1 MCVPVAAGR
10 LRKTPRELSMDFAF
24 SDEQQAI
31 RDTARR
37 FASEHLAP
45 SYRKRE
51 AEGMIGTAV
60 TLGMGE
66 LGLIGTDLPEEYGGL
81 GLDCVTTGIIIE
93 EIAAADLN
101 VSYVQL
107 MGSLNGKILAEYA
120 KPELATKVIGDL
132 CAGKILT
139 GLGLTEPRGGSDAAG
154 LALRARKDGDD
165 YILDGEK
172 TSISLSTQAD
182 GVLLFARTGTDEERS
197 RGISAFYAPLNE
209 PGVTRTSFD
218 DMGSGAVGRGSL
230 FFDDVRIPGDYL
242 LGAEGAGFRQ
252 VMSGFDFS
260 RGLIGLMVLG
270 PARQS
275 MEEAWQYTTER
286 EAFGSPIAS
295 YQGVTQPLAECE
307 TYLEAATTLCYKT
320 LWLRDNGLPHTKE
333 AAMVKWWAPKVA
345 FDIIHQCLLT
355 HGHYGYTKELP
366 LEQRMRDVLG
376 LQIGDGTAQIQK
388 MIIAREIVGRV
399 ALPY

>member
-1 MCVPVAAGR
+1 M
-10 LRKTPRELSMDFAF
+10 
-24 SDEQQAI
+24 
-31 RDTARR
+31 
-37 FASEHLAP
+37 
-45 SYRKRE
+45 
-51 AEGMIGTAV
+51 
-60 TLGMGE
+60 
-66 LGLIGTDLPEEYGGL
+66 
-81 GLDCVTTGIIIE
+81 
-93 EIAAADLN
+93 
-101 VSYVQL
+101 
-107 MGSLNGKILAEYA
+107 
-120 KPELATKVIGDL
+120 
-132 CAGKILT
+132 
-139 GLGLTEPRGGSDAAG
+139 TEPRGGSDAAG

-286 EAFGSPIAS
+286 EAFGNPIAS
-295 YQGVTQPLAECE
+295 YQGVTQPLAECA
-307 TYLEAATTLCYKT
+307 TYLRRVVAKIPTQNGRCAGLHRHQSRKDSKQRRLPTSIGTDKGKDFAFPYFKLEPVHRAA
-320 LWLRDNGLPHTKE
+320 
-333 AAMVKWWAPKVA
+333 ASIMV
-345 FDIIHQCLLT
+345 
-355 HGHYGYTKELP
+355 G
-366 LEQRMRDVLG
+366 
-376 LQIGDGTAQIQK
+376 
-388 MIIAREIVGRV
+388 
-399 ALPY
+399 

>member
-1 MCVPVAAGR
+1 
-10 LRKTPRELSMDFAF
+10 MDFAF

-37 FASEHLAP
+37 FAAERLTP
-45 SYRKRE
+45 FYRQRE
-51 AEGMIGTAV
+51 AEGTIDPDV
-60 TLGMGE
+60 IKDMGE

-81 GLDCVTTGIIIE
+81 GLDCVTSGVIIE

-101 VSYVQL
+101 ASYVQL
-107 MGSLNGKILAEYA
+107 IGSLNGRILADHA
-120 KPELATKVIGDL
+120 KPDLAAKAIGHL
-132 CAGKILT
+132 CAGRSLSA
-139 GLGLTEPRGGSDAAG
+139 LGLTEPRGGSDAAG
-154 LALRARKDGDD
+154 LILKARKDGDD
-165 YILDGEK
+165 YILNGEK

-182 GVLLFARTGTDEERS
+182 TVLLFARTGTEDERS
-197 RGISAFYAPLNE
+197 RGVSTFFVPLDGPGIS
-209 PGVTRTSFD
+209 RTAFD
-218 DMGSGAVGRGSL
+218 DMGHGAVGRGSL
-230 FFDDVRIPGDYL
+230 FFDDVRIPGDCL
-242 LGAEGAGFRQ
+242 LGEEGAGFRQ
-252 VMSGFDFS
+252 VMAGFDFS
-260 RGLIGLMVLG
+260 RALIGLMVLG
-270 PARQS
+270 PARES
-275 MEEAWQYTTER
+275 LKEAWQYSTER
-286 EAFGSPIAS
+286 EAFGNPIAA

-345 FDIIHQCLLT
+345 FDIIHQSLLT

-388 MIIAREIVGRV
+388 MVIAREIVGRV

>member
-1 MCVPVAAGR
+1 
-10 LRKTPRELSMDFAF
+10 MDFGF

-37 FASEHLAP
+37 FATDRLAP
-45 SYRKRE
+45 NYRQRE
-51 AEGMIGTAV
+51 QSGKIGKDIV
-60 TLGMGE
+60 KEMGE
-66 LGLIGTDLPEEYGGL
+66 LGLIGTDLPTEFGGL
-81 GLDCVTTGIIIE
+81 GLDCVTTGIVIE

-107 MGSLNGKILAEYA
+107 IGSLNGRILTDHATPEFAA
-120 KPELATKVIGDL
+120 KAIGEM
-132 CAGKILT
+132 CAGNSISA
-139 GLGLTEPRGGSDAAG
+139 LGLTEPRGGSDAAG
-154 LALRARKDGDD
+154 LILRARKDGDD
-165 YILDGEK
+165 YILNGEK

-182 GVLLFARTGTDEERS
+182 TVLLFARTGGEEERS
-197 RGISAFYAPLNE
+197 RGVSTFYVPLDA
-209 PGVTRTSFD
+209 PGVTRTEFD
-218 DMGSGAVGRGSL
+218 DMGHGAVGRGSL
-230 FFDDVRIPGDYL
+230 FFDDVRIPGDCL
-242 LGAEGAGFRQ
+242 LGEEGAGFRQ
-252 VMSGFDFS
+252 VMHGFDFS
-260 RGLIGLMVLG
+260 RALIGLMVLG

-275 MEEAWQYTTER
+275 LAEAWQYSTER
-286 EAFGSPIAS
+286 EAFGNPIAA

-320 LWLRDNGLPHTKE
+320 LWLRDQGLPHTKE
-333 AAMVKWWAPKVA
+333 AAMVKWWAPKAA

-388 MIIAREIVGRV
+388 MVIAREIVGRV

>member
-1 MCVPVAAGR
+1 
-10 LRKTPRELSMDFAF
+10 MDFAF

-37 FASEHLAP
+37 FAEDRLAP
-45 SYRKRE
+45 HYRQRE
-51 AEGMIGTAV
+51 TDGVIGGDV
-60 TLGMGE
+60 VWDMGE
-66 LGLIGTDLPEEYGGL
+66 LGLIGADLPVEYGGL
-81 GLDCVTTGIIIE
+81 GLDCVTSGVIIE

-101 VSYVQL
+101 VSYAQL
-107 MGSLNGKILAEYA
+107 IGSLNGRILAEHAAPDVAA
-120 KPELATKVIGDL
+120 KAIGDL
-132 CAGKILT
+132 CSGAKLSA
-139 GLGLTEPRGGSDAAG
+139 LGLTEPRGGSDAAG
-154 LALRARKDGDD
+154 LILKARKDGDG
-165 YILDGEK
+165 YILNGEK

-182 GVLLFARTGTDEERS
+182 TVLLFARTGEVEERS
-197 RGISAFYAPLNE
+197 RGVSTFYVPLDL

-218 DMGSGAVGRGSL
+218 DMGHGAVGRGSL
-230 FFDDVRIPGDYL
+230 FFDDVRIPGNSL
-242 LGAEGAGFRQ
+242 LGEEGAGFRQ
-252 VMSGFDFS
+252 VMTGFDFS
-260 RGLIGLMVLG
+260 RALIGLMVLG
-270 PARQS
+270 PARES
-275 MEEAWQYTTER
+275 LKEAWQYSTER
-286 EAFGSPIAS
+286 EAFGNPIAA
-295 YQGVTQPLAECE
+295 YQGVTQPLAECQ

-320 LWLRDNGLPHTKE
+320 LWLKDNGLPHTKE

-388 MIIAREIVGRV
+388 MVIAREIVGRV